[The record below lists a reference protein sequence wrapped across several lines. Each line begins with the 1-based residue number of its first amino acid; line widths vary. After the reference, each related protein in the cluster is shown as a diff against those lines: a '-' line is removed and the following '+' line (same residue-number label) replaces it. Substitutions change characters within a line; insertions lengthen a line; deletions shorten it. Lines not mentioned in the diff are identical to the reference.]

1 MHTGLYIAKKSA
13 IKDTFAM
20 EHKYVIIYKFYEQLS
35 IFSQFSLT
43 FVNVV
48 HWLQRFV
55 TNLHV
60 VEVTS

>member
-35 IFSQFSLT
+35 IF
-43 FVNVV
+43 
-48 HWLQRFV
+48 
-55 TNLHV
+55 
-60 VEVTS
+60 